1 MSAGPSVP
9 GATDALKRFE
19 LENNISEIDQI
30 YSFDN
35 AEQQPALLA
44 KDYEDDIKRWRWP
57 NVPSALREPAGRPQ
71 GLGPLLHNPERPRA
85 EAGRG
90 LTRFGSSPR

>member
-30 YSFDN
+30 YSYDN
-35 AEQQPALLA
+35 AEQQQHLQG
-44 KDYEDDIKRWRWP
+44 
-57 NVPSALREPAGRPQ
+57 NHGGRPQ
-71 GLGPLLHNPERPRA
+71 LIAVRVRGSAEGGDGQAAGPQLLRPTS
-85 EAGRG
+85 E
-90 LTRFGSSPR
+90 GSSRI

>member
-35 AEQQPALLA
+35 AEQQQHVGKSDGGKRSSGKGVA
-44 KDYEDDIKRWRWP
+44 KTGKRAKG
-57 NVPSALREPAGRPQ
+57 VPR
-71 GLGPLLHNPERPRA
+71 GP
-85 EAGRG
+85 RG
-90 LTRFGSSPR
+90 P